1 VIYSRHGRPRWLNLG
16 SSDVVPLADA
26 RTMAAE
32 ALLAVAKGRDPA
44 AEKKAER
51 GAGTF
56 ADLHA
61 RYLEEHAK
69 RVNRS
74 WRQADALIR
83 RYVLPRW
90 AKLQAVTITRTD
102 VKQMM
107 ARIGAPITA
116 NQTLA
121 AVSAVFTWGVKEEI
135 VGGNPCKLVARTR
148 QRAASVS
155 SPIRK
160 LRRSGRRST
169 RLAHRARRRCGC
181 FCSSGIGRARSPT

>member
-1 VIYSRHGRPRWLNLG
+1 VHKAWKVIYSRHGRPRWLNLG

-90 AKLQAVTITRTD
+90 AKLQASDWR
-102 VKQMM
+102 
-107 ARIGAPITA
+107 
-116 NQTLA
+116 
-121 AVSAVFTWGVKEEI
+121 
-135 VGGNPCKLVARTR
+135 
-148 QRAASVS
+148 
-155 SPIRK
+155 
-160 LRRSGRRST
+160 
-169 RLAHRARRRCGC
+169 
-181 FCSSGIGRARSPT
+181 